1 MAQSIEENKGE
12 CYCCYCCDCYDCER
26 EDLFLD
32 NERDFNDRDFND
44 RDLNDRDERRER
56 ERVDDF
62 DYDCDY
68 KIYERVWVR

>member
-32 NERDFNDRDFND
+32 NDRDFND